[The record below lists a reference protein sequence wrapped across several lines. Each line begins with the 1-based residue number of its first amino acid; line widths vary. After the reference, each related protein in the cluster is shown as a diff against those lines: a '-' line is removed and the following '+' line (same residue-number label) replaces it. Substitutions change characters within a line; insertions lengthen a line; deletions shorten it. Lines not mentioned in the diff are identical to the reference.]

1 MARRYSLTVKLL
13 TLVIVLTVVT
23 ATALSYV
30 ATEYVFDL
38 GNYALESNSALGDLA
53 AKDSADAL
61 NSLGE
66 RMIEQKSKDVAKQV
80 EIYLSTRPEMALDDI
95 KSDPVLR
102 EISVQPIGRTG

>member
-1 MARRYSLTVKLL
+1 MARRFSLTVKLL

-23 ATALSYV
+23 AIVVSYV
-30 ATEYVFDL
+30 AVEHVIDL
-38 GNYALESNSALGDLA
+38 GNYALESNSALGDMA
-53 AKDSADAL
+53 AKDSADVL

-66 RMIEQKSKDVAKQV
+66 KMIEQKSKDVAKQV
-80 EIYLSTRPEMALDDI
+80 EIHLSTRPAMALDDI